1 MHICGCLDRPAHRLA
16 QPPQL
21 SPGANM
27 KSWTRFGYEKNGNGG
42 WKLSLE
48 ATEAGDEVYYV

>member
-1 MHICGCLDRPAHRLA
+1 
-16 QPPQL
+16 
-21 SPGANM
+21 M